1 MSGRRP
7 MDLRQKPPPRR
18 PAPLPGEPIP
28 VINQL
33 VNQRYEVVE
42 KIGDSPL
49 FAVYR
54 ARDKTQN
61 RVVAIKSVLAP
72 YADLQEFLEGLK
84 SGLVASGSLK
94 HPNIAQFFE
103 LGMED

>member
-1 MSGRRP
+1 MRTGRRP
-7 MDLRQKPPPRR
+7 PDPLQSLHPRR
-18 PAPLPGEPIP
+18 PAYLPGEPIP

-72 YADLQEFLEGLK
+72 YSDLPKFVEGLK
-84 SGLVASGSLK
+84 NGLGASGNLK
-94 HPNIAQFFE
+94 HPNIAQFYE
-103 LGMED
+103 